1 MINPQRMA
9 ALKAVAELGA
19 TQQRQRLLKHDANVE
34 ALELRRGEL
43 GVLAAGYRRPT
54 SKDTSVA
61 MLEQRLRFSAG
72 LVKRFDSVDKH
83 IETVREERVHIEQGL
98 RAALLK
104 CESIKMLTCRAHEQQ
119 QIEQRRRDYL
129 ADPIA
134 TPSRVRGL

>member
-1 MINPQRMA
+1 VINPQRMA

-72 LVKRFDSVDKH
+72 LVKR
-83 IETVREERVHIEQGL
+83 
-98 RAALLK
+98 
-104 CESIKMLTCRAHEQQ
+104 LTRRAHEQQ